1 MKNEERKDW
10 RCLPGKKWDGIEESK
25 LMPFRMVDL
34 EDLIYN
40 NVLGLGF
47 F

>member
-1 MKNEERKDW
+1 MSDSLNPKLKA
-10 RCLPGKKWDGIEESK
+10 GKKWDGIEESK